1 MAQGKALSGIIK
13 CLPFVIGGIFL
24 YAGLSKVVDPANFAE
39 SIDHYRILPWKAAVG
54 VALYLPW
61 LEIVCGLC
69 IATRRLYLGAV
80 VVLTGLSTIF
90 MLALISAISRGL
102 NITCGCFGQQGSH
115 TPGTALALDVF
126 LLATLLSLL
135 IRGFTVK
142 PKVAGASGPLPDSY
156 SGVNGAHKPER

>member
-1 MAQGKALSGIIK
+1 MGSMAQGKALGGIIK

-61 LEIVCGLC
+61 IEIVCGLC
-69 IATRRLYLGAV
+69 IAIRRLYLGA
-80 VVLTGLSTIF
+80 LAILIGLLTIF
-90 MLALISAISRGL
+90 MLALISAIFRGL

-126 LLATLLSLL
+126 LLAALLSLL
-135 IRGFTVK
+135 IREFTNK
-142 PKVAGASGPLPDSY
+142 PKGAGASGALLDT
-156 SGVNGAHKPER
+156 